1 MVLIADVVEHVDLL
15 LGLGSQLICVQMSS
29 IGPGWVA
36 PQKGNECPH
45 LSRKSF
51 CSVGIEGEEIRYCLK
66 NGCVW
71 SKHGE

>member
-1 MVLIADVVEHVDLL
+1 MLVANEVEHVGLL
-15 LGLGSQLICVQMSS
+15 LCLGSQLICVQMSS

-36 PQKGNECPH
+36 SQKGNECPH

-66 NGCVW
+66 KGCVW
-71 SKHGE
+71 SKRGE